1 MKNSDDRNLTLSQ
14 QKVLKAIREHIEIQG
29 FPPTSREIGQEL
41 GITATSVFEQLNRL
55 EKKGFIK
62 RQKKTARSIE
72 IIEKKPVEEPHREKV
87 RLIKIPV
94 LGTIAAGQPILA
106 EENFEE
112 EILVDESS
120 IGKGKFFALKV
131 KGDSM
136 INAGINQGDLV
147 IIRRQPVAE
156 NGEIVAALLDN
167 EATIKRLKMDNGRVF
182 LLPENEKYS
191 PIEVTYREDFRILG
205 KLITTVSY

>member
-1 MKNSDDRNLTLSQ
+1 MKSPHDQDLTLSQ
-14 QKVLKAIREHIEIQG
+14 RKVLETIKKHIEKKG
-29 FPPTSREIGQEL
+29 FPPTSREIGKEL
-41 GITATSVFEQLNRL
+41 GITATSVFEQLERL

-62 RQKKTARSIE
+62 RQKKAARSIE
-72 IIEKKPVEEPHREKV
+72 IIENGNRADITKEKV

-106 EENFEE
+106 VENCES
-112 EILVDESS
+112 EIFVDESS

-156 NGEIVAALLDN
+156 NGEIVAALIDD
-167 EATIKRLKMDNGRVF
+167 EATIKRLKMDDGRVF

-191 PIEVTYREDFRILG
+191 PIEVTYSEDFRILG

>member
-1 MKNSDDRNLTLSQ
+1 MKNSSDQNLTLSQ
-14 QKVLKAIREHIEIQG
+14 QKVLDTIRLHIEKNG
-29 FPPTSREIGQEL
+29 FPPTSREMGKEL
-41 GITATSVFEQLNRL
+41 GITATSVFEQLDRL

-62 RQKKTARSIE
+62 RQRKAARSIE
-72 IIEKKPVEEPHREKV
+72 IIEKRTAETIKDEKV

-106 EENFEE
+106 VENCES

-120 IGKGKFFALKV
+120 IGKGKFFALKI

-156 NGEIVAALLDN
+156 NGEIVAALLDD
-167 EATIKRLKMDNGRVF
+167 EATIKRLKMDDGRVF

>member
-1 MKNSDDRNLTLSQ
+1 MKNFSNEDLTVSQ
-14 QKVLKAIREHIEIQG
+14 RRVLEAIRSHIEKNG
-29 FPPTSREIGQEL
+29 FPPTSREIGKEL
-41 GITATSVFEQLNRL
+41 GITPTSVFEQLDRL

-62 RQKKTARSIE
+62 RQKKAARSIE
-72 IIEKKPVEEPHREKV
+72 ILDQRKDDNLTEEKV

-106 EENFEE
+106 DENFES

-156 NGEIVAALLDN
+156 NGEIVAALIDN
-167 EATIKRLKMDNGRVF
+167 EATIKRLKMDNGKV
-182 LLPENEKYS
+182 LLMPENDKYS

>member
-1 MKNSDDRNLTLSQ
+1 MEKTNSNDLTLSQ
-14 QKVLKAIREHIEIQG
+14 QKVLNAIREHIEVNG
-29 FPPTSREIGQEL
+29 FPPTSREIGQVL
-41 GITATSVFEQLNRL
+41 GITSTSVFEQLDRL

-62 RQKKTARSIE
+62 RQKKAARSIE
-72 IIEKKPVEEPHREKV
+72 IIEKKPVQTNYDEKV
-87 RLIKIPV
+87 RLIRIPV